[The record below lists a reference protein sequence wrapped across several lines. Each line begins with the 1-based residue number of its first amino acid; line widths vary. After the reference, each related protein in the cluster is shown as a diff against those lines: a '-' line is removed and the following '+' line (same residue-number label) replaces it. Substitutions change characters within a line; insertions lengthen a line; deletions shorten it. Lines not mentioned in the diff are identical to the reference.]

1 MPARTPTKV
10 EDSELKP
17 TTPLTA
23 MTGIGRAGLAALRD
37 LGVVTAGDLAFHLPY
52 RYDDF
57 SAATPL
63 KRVQAGEL
71 VSVVARLVR
80 VVGRRSFR
88 RRLNMT
94 EAVIA
99 DDTDELG
106 VMWFNQPYLAKS
118 LRPGET
124 YRFAGKASKTRYG
137 LRLVN
142 PLVERAELESGYLRP
157 LMPIYSLTHGISQH
171 QMRKLVARLEPMMR
185 AWPDP
190 LPEEVRRQHGLIGFA
205 EAMIGIHFPAT
216 WPQEKTARHRL
227 AFDELLRIQ
236 LAVARLRKLREA
248 GHAPAVPFDQT
259 AVKAFVAG
267 LPFTLT
273 DDQRLAAWT
282 AIQDMEAAMP
292 MNRLLDGD
300 VGSGKTAVAAVAMR
314 NAAAAGF
321 QSALM
326 APTEILAKQHFHTLS
341 RLFAGTDVRLALWT
355 NAYKRSAVRGQEV
368 THDGKAAIKELG
380 AAVAS
385 GEADVI
391 IGTHALVEEGMRFRA
406 LALAVVDEQHRF
418 GVRTRRLLT
427 EKSGPE
433 RLTPHLLS
441 MTATPIPRSLAL
453 TVFGDLDLSL
463 LRTKPKGRL
472 PVRSEVALDDAG
484 RVRAYE
490 FVRAEA
496 AAGRQ
501 TFVVCPLIDPSDK
514 LGTASVTELAER
526 LSTQELAHLGVGVLH
541 GKMSADDKETV
552 MGEFAAGRLPVLVS
566 TSVIE
571 VGVDVPNA
579 TVMVIEGAE
588 RFGLAQLHQF
598 RGRVGRGEHAS
609 RCYLIPSPAALA
621 EPTEPGEKNDVAE
634 RLADFAR
641 TEDGFALAELDLKR
655 RGPGDILGD
664 RQSGFPALKAAVIT
678 DLALVAEAKGAAA
691 EVVKLMEEPRY
702 AELKQYLAVE
712 IGEVHLE

>member
-1 MPARTPTKV
+1 MAVKLHDGQLT
-10 EDSELKP
+10 P
-17 TTPLTA
+17 TTPLSA
-23 MTGIGRAGLAALRD
+23 MTGIGKAGLAALRD

-63 KRVQAGEL
+63 ARVQPGEL
-71 VSVVARLVR
+71 VSVTARLVR
-80 VVGRRSFR
+80 VVGRRGFR
-88 RRLNMT
+88 TRLKMT

-99 DDTDELG
+99 DDTDEIG
-106 VMWFNQPYLAKS
+106 VMWFNMPYLAKS
-118 LRPGET
+118 LKEGET

-142 PLVERAELESGYLRP
+142 PLVERPDLEGGYLRP
-157 LMPIYSLTHGISQH
+157 LMPVYALTHGISQH
-171 QMRKLVARLEPMMR
+171 QLRKLVARLEPMMR
-185 AWPDP
+185 EWADP
-190 LPEEVRRQHGLIGFA
+190 LPEEVRREHKLIGLA
-205 EAMIGIHFPAT
+205 EALIGIHFPER
-216 WPQEKTARHRL
+216 WPQEKAARHRL

-236 LAVARLRKLREA
+236 LAVARLRALREA
-248 GHAPAVPFDQT
+248 GHAPVVPFDEE
-259 AVKAFVAG
+259 AVRAFVAA

-273 DDQRLAAWT
+273 PDQKIAAWT
-282 AIQDMEAAMP
+282 AIKDMGARMP

-314 NAAAAGF
+314 NAAAAGC

-326 APTEILAKQHFHTLS
+326 APTEILAKQHFHTLT
-341 RLFAGTDVRLALWT
+341 RLFAATDVHLALWT
-355 NAYKRSAVRGQEV
+355 NAYKRSSERGQEV
-368 THDGKAAIKELG
+368 THEGKAAVKELG
-380 AAVAS
+380 AAIA
-385 GEADVI
+385 GGDADVI
-391 IGTHALVEEGMRFRA
+391 IGTHALVEEGLHFRT

-418 GVRTRRLLT
+418 GVNTRRLLT
-427 EKSGPE
+427 EKSGLE
-433 RLTPHLLS
+433 KMTPHLLS

-463 LRTKPKGRL
+463 LKSKPKGRL

-484 RVRAYE
+484 RARAYE
-490 FVRAEA
+490 FVRTEA

-501 TFVVCPLIDPSDK
+501 AFIVCPLIDPSDK
-514 LGTASVTELAER
+514 LGAASVTELAER
-526 LSTQELAHLGVGVLH
+526 LSTQELAHLDVGVLH
-541 GKMSADDKETV
+541 GKMSADDKEAI

-598 RGRVGRGEHAS
+598 RGRVGRGEIQS
-609 RCYLIPSPAALA
+609 RCYLIPSQAALV
-621 EPTEPGEKNDVAE
+621 EPTEPGEKNDVAA
-634 RLADFAR
+634 RLADFAK
-641 TEDGFALAELDLKR
+641 TNDGFALAELDLQR

-664 RQSGFPALKAAVIT
+664 RQSGFPALKAAIIT
-678 DLALVAEAKGAAA
+678 DLPLVAETKGAAA
-691 EVVKLMEEPRY
+691 EVVKLLEDPRY
-702 AELKQYLAVE
+702 AELKKYLAVE